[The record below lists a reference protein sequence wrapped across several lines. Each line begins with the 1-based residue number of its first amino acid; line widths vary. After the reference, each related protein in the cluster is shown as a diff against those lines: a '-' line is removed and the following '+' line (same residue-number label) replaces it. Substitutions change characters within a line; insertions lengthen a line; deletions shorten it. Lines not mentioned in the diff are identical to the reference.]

1 MWKVPSSAWRIELA
15 GSCLFQ
21 VVPSACVVW
30 NIHQPHVLHI
40 FTSQGITGRQDKRC
54 SKLQGTVRWMTLL
67 QGIRSGTALAAP
79 MRRPRVSWRQH
90 LKQLVWVVVSNIF
103 YFHPFLGK
111 IPILPNIFSD
121 GLKPQPVV
129 VVFQVCI
136 AFLLISIQGNPGIP
150 VKQEV
155 VFFQGYIV
163 IQLVI
168 RKK

>member
-103 YFHPFLGK
+103 LFSPLFGEDSHFAEYFFRWVETPTSG
-111 IPILPNIFSD
+111 
-121 GLKPQPVV
+121 
-129 VVFQVCI
+129 
-136 AFLLISIQGNPGIP
+136 
-150 VKQEV
+150 
-155 VFFQGYIV
+155 VFFSGLYCVFVDIYPGKS
-163 IQLVI
+163 
-168 RKK
+168 RNPC